1 MLKGKFWSLPVA
13 GVKRGR
19 RRETAASAFALDT
32 DAGGIKPEL
41 ARIRVQ
47 SGEHRVDVLQ
57 RRRVR
62 RFRREAIIHG
72 IDRASQL

>member
-1 MLKGKFWSLPVA
+1 MLKGEFWSLPVA
-13 GVKRGR
+13 SVKRAG
-19 RRETAASAFALDT
+19 RRETAAAAFALDT

-41 ARIRVQ
+41 TGIRMQ
-47 SGEHRVDVLQ
+47 PDKHRVDVLQ

-72 IDRASQL
+72 IDRAFQL

>member
-1 MLKGKFWSLPVA
+1 VLKGEFRPVPVA
-13 GVKRGR
+13 GIKCGP
-19 RRETAASAFALDT
+19 RRETAASTFALDT

-41 ARIRVQ
+41 TGIRVQ
-47 SGEHRVDVLQ
+47 PAKHRVDVLQ
-57 RRRVR
+57 RCWVR